1 VSKIQNRMT
10 VADGNRVE
18 IVKFTI
24 EPESLAEITR
34 ILGADG
40 SRLLLLAEPCAR
52 RAQIFTYGVQP
63 KTTNPLE
70 KERLWQDLLYDGAT
84 EWHETAIADRRSR
97 TVEFFT
103 PDRFCQIE
111 RIAQQPLLAQLSE
124 AFAVVGIESLSILPL
139 RYARQ
144 CVGCLTLFRST
155 PSPIG
160 DYGWTIEESNLAQ
173 SLAMQ
178 LYLNVM
184 QRRVKQMFGDR
195 VYYDLLTG
203 LPNRLFLHQQ
213 LTLELAKMQSTDRVL
228 AVILLDLDRFKN
240 INDSLGH
247 GFGDRLLQL
256 IAERLQQEIAP
267 PAIVGRWSGDEF
279 MLLIPD
285 LDNVA
290 VVSAIADRILHCFD
304 RSFVFSQNFPRL
316 KTNAVRVKVSMGI
329 AIATGG
335 DVDLESL
342 LRDADIALGRA
353 KQNGKNNYQIY
364 TQTTASRSIDTFQ
377 LENML
382 YRAIDDRQL
391 ILHYQPQIELKTGR
405 VVGIESLLRCQGL
418 DDREIGPDLF
428 IPIAEETGSILPI
441 GEWVLRTACQQ
452 NKLWQEMGVGHFPI
466 AINFSLGQLQD
477 CNSIERIIDIL
488 AETNLSPSYLEIE
501 ITEGTAIDDLPLT
514 ISILTELQKIG
525 VKISLDDFGTGY
537 SSLAALK
544 YLPID
549 RLKIDRLFI
558 QQLKADTVDAMI
570 VKTIVNLGRELKLQT
585 IAEGVETIEQLDFLR
600 SIDCD
605 AVQGF
610 LFSRPLPAAD
620 LQPSIV
626 KGYWRE
632 R

>member
-1 VSKIQNRMT
+1 MT

-18 IVKFTI
+18 NVKFTI

-34 ILGADG
+34 TLGADG

-52 RAQIFTYGVQP
+52 RAQIFTYGIQP
-63 KTTNPLE
+63 QTATPLE
-70 KERLWQDLLYDGAT
+70 KDRLWQDLLYDGAA
-84 EWHETAIADRRSR
+84 ERQFGGAEAEDRPQPAESR
-97 TVEFFT
+97 PSARV
-103 PDRFCQIE
+103 CQIE
-111 RIAQQPLLAQLSE
+111 RIAQEPLLEQLTA
-124 AFAVVGIESLSILPL
+124 AFALASIESLLILPL

-155 PSPIG
+155 PSPTG
-160 DYGWTIEESNLAQ
+160 DYAWTTEESNLAQ

-195 VYYDLLTG
+195 IYYDLLTD

-213 LTLELAKMQSTDRVL
+213 LTLELAKMQSTDRIL
-228 AVILLDLDRFKN
+228 AVIFLDLDRFKN

-267 PAIVGRWSGDEF
+267 PAVIGRWSGDEF

-290 VVSAIADRILHCFD
+290 LVSAIADRILHCFE
-304 RSFVFSQNFPRL
+304 RPFVFAQDFPRL
-316 KTNAVRVKVSMGI
+316 KTNAVHVKASIGI
-329 AIATGG
+329 AIATVG

-342 LRDADIALGRA
+342 LKDADTALGRA

-364 TQTTASRSIDTFQ
+364 DRTTSRSIDTFQ
-377 LENML
+377 LENIL

-391 ILHYQPQIELKTGR
+391 ILHYQPQVDLKTGR
-405 VVGIESLLRCQGL
+405 VVGVESLLRCQNL
-418 DDREIGPDLF
+418 DDRAIGPDLF

-441 GEWVLRTACQQ
+441 GEWVLRNACQQ
-452 NKLWQEMGVGHFPI
+452 NKLWQEMGLGYFPI
-466 AINFSLGQLQD
+466 AVNFSLGQLHD
-477 CNSIERIIDIL
+477 RKLVGRIIDIL
-488 AETNLSPSYLEIE
+488 AETKLPATYLEIE
-501 ITEGTAIDDLPLT
+501 ITEGTALDDLPLT
-514 ISILTELQKIG
+514 ISILADLQKIG

-544 YLPID
+544 YLPLD

-558 QQLKADTVDAMI
+558 QQLRADTVDAAI
-570 VKTIVNLGRELKLQT
+570 VKTIVNLGRELHLKT
-585 IAEGVETIEQLDFLR
+585 IAEGVETTEQLDFLR

-620 LQPSIV
+620 LELSIAN
-626 KGYWRE
+626 GYWSGNSISS
-632 R
+632 

>member
-1 VSKIQNRMT
+1 MT
-10 VADGNRVE
+10 VADSNRVE
-18 IVKFTI
+18 TIQFTI

-34 ILGADG
+34 TLGADG

-63 KTTNPLE
+63 KTATPIE
-70 KERLWQDLLYDGAT
+70 KNHLWQELLYEGSA
-84 EWHETAIADRRSR
+84 ERQRVGVGTAANLVAANPTANHIR
-97 TVEFFT
+97 
-103 PDRFCQIE
+103 QIE
-111 RIAQQPLLAQLSE
+111 SIARQPQLELLLES
-124 AFAVVGIESLSILPL
+124 FATVGIESLLILPL
-139 RYARQ
+139 SYARQ

-155 PSPIG
+155 PSPAG

-178 LYLNVM
+178 LYLSVM

-213 LTLELAKMQSTDRVL
+213 LTLELAKMQSAEGVL
-228 AVILLDLDRFKN
+228 AVIFLDLDRFKN

-256 IAERLQQEIAP
+256 IAERLQQLLQP
-267 PAIVGRWSGDEF
+267 TAIVGRWSGDEF

-285 LDNVA
+285 LDNVS
-290 VVSAIADRILHCFD
+290 VVSEIAERILQCFE
-304 RSFVFSQNFPRL
+304 RPFVFAQSFPRL
-316 KTNAVRVKVSMGI
+316 KTNSVYVKASMGI
-329 AIATGG
+329 AIATDR
-335 DVDLESL
+335 DVDLESML
-342 LRDADIALGRA
+342 KDADIALGRA
-353 KQNGKNNYQIY
+353 KQSGKNNYQIY
-364 TQTTASRSIDTFQ
+364 NNATASQSIDPFQ
-377 LENML
+377 LENIL

-391 ILHYQPQIELKTGR
+391 ILHYQPQIDLKTGR
-405 VVGIESLLRCQGL
+405 VVGVESLLRCKNL
-418 DDREIGPDLF
+418 ADRAIGPDLF

-452 NKLWQEMGVGHFPI
+452 NKLWQEMGLGYFPI

-477 CNSIERIIDIL
+477 CKLLSRIIDIL
-488 AETNLSPSYLEIE
+488 AETGLPPTYLEIE
-501 ITEGTAIDDLPLT
+501 ITESTAIDDLPLT
-514 ISILTELQKIG
+514 ISILAGLQKIG
-525 VKISLDDFGTGY
+525 VKISLDDFGTGF

-544 YLPID
+544 YLPLD

-558 QQLKADTVDAMI
+558 QQLSANSVDAAI
-570 VKTIVNLGRELKLQT
+570 VKTIVNLGRELNLNV
-585 IAEGVETIEQLDFLR
+585 IAEGVETVKQLEFLR

-610 LFSRPLPAAD
+610 LFSRPLPAAE
-620 LQPSIV
+620 LEPLITN
-626 KGYWRE
+626 GYWHDR

>member
-1 VSKIQNRMT
+1 MA

-18 IVKFTI
+18 LVKFTI

-34 ILGADG
+34 TLGADG

-63 KTTNPLE
+63 QTATPLE
-70 KERLWQDLLYDGAT
+70 KDRLWQDLLYEGT
-84 EWHETAIADRRSR
+84 SERQLTETAAEHRVQIAEFCISDR
-97 TVEFFT
+97 V
-103 PDRFCQIE
+103 CQIE
-111 RIAQQPLLAQLSE
+111 RLDRQPLLAQLAP
-124 AFAVVGIESLSILPL
+124 AFRAAGIESLLILPL

-155 PSPIG
+155 PSPAG
-160 DYGWTIEESNLAQ
+160 DYTWTTEESNLAQ

-195 VYYDLLTG
+195 IYYDLLTE

-213 LTLELAKMQSTDRVL
+213 LTLELAKMQSSDRIL
-228 AVILLDLDRFKN
+228 AVIFLDLDRFKN

-285 LDNVA
+285 LDDAA
-290 VVSAIADRILHCFD
+290 VVSKIADRILHCFD
-304 RSFVFSQNFPRL
+304 RPFVFPHSLPRL
-316 KTNAVRVKVSMGI
+316 KTNAIYVKASMGI
-329 AIATGG
+329 SIATVG
-335 DVDLESL
+335 DIDLESL
-342 LRDADIALGRA
+342 LKDADTALGRA

-364 TQTTASRSIDTFQ
+364 SQTTATRSIDTFQ
-377 LENML
+377 LENIL
-382 YRAIDDRQL
+382 YRAIVDRQL
-391 ILHYQPQIELKTGR
+391 NLHYQPQIDLKTGR
-405 VVGIESLLRCQGL
+405 IVGIESLLRCQNL
-418 DDREIGPDLF
+418 DGRAIGPDLF

-441 GEWVLRTACQQ
+441 GEWALRTACQQ
-452 NKLWQEMGVGHFPI
+452 NKLWQEIGLGNFPI
-466 AINFSLGQLQD
+466 AVNFSLGQLQD
-477 CNSIERIIDIL
+477 CNLVTHIIDIL
-488 AETNLSPSYLEIE
+488 AETNLSASYLEIE
-501 ITEGTAIDDLPLT
+501 ITEGTALDDLPLT
-514 ISILTELQKIG
+514 LSILTDLRKLG

-544 YLPID
+544 YLPLD
-549 RLKIDRLFI
+549 RLKIDRAFI
-558 QQLKADTVDAMI
+558 QQLKHDTIDAAI
-570 VKTIVNLGRELKLQT
+570 VKTIVNLSRELHLET
-585 IAEGVETIEQLDFLR
+585 IAEGVETPEQLDFLR

-610 LFSRPLPAAD
+610 LFTRPLPAAD
-620 LQPSIV
+620 LEPFITN
-626 KGYWRE
+626 GYWRA
-632 R
+632 

>member
-1 VSKIQNRMT
+1 MT

-24 EPESLAEITR
+24 APESLAEIART
-34 ILGADG
+34 LGADG

-52 RAQIFTYGVQP
+52 RARIFTYGVQP
-63 KTTNPLE
+63 KTTDPLE
-70 KERLWQDLLYDGAT
+70 KERLWQDLLSDGAT
-84 EWHETAIADRRSR
+84 EWHEPATSER
-97 TVEFFT
+97 V
-103 PDRFCQIE
+103 CQIE
-111 RIAQQPLLAQLSE
+111 RIAEQPLLARLS
-124 AFAVVGIESLSILPL
+124 ASFAAVGIESLLILPL
-139 RYARQ
+139 RYAHQ
-144 CVGCLTLFRST
+144 CIGCLTLFRST
-155 PSPIG
+155 LSPAG
-160 DYGWTIEESNLAQ
+160 DRGWTTAESNLAQ

-184 QRRVKQMFGDR
+184 QRRVKQMFDDR
-195 VYYDLLTG
+195 LYYDLLTD

-213 LTLELAKMQSTDRVL
+213 LILELAKMQSTDRIL

-279 MLLIPD
+279 MLLISD

-290 VVSAIADRILHCFD
+290 VVSAIAERILHCFD
-304 RSFVFSQNFPRL
+304 RSFVFSQSFPRL

-335 DVDLESL
+335 DIDLESL

-364 TQTTASRSIDTFQ
+364 TQTTASRAIDTFQ

-405 VVGIESLLRCQGL
+405 VVGIESLLRCQDL

-466 AINFSLGQLQD
+466 AINFSIGQLQD

-514 ISILTELQKIG
+514 IAILTKLQKLGI
-525 VKISLDDFGTGY
+525 KISLDDFGTGY

-558 QQLKADTVDAMI
+558 QQLRADTVDATI
-570 VKTIVNLGRELKLQT
+570 VKTIVNLGRELNLQT

-620 LQPSIV
+620 LEPFITD
-626 KGYWRE
+626 GYWRD